1 MTKKGTDKK
10 SATILHP
17 FQRLQTSLAALISST
32 PSGERLP
39 SEPELADKLG
49 VSRATLREAMRSFEG
64 QGLIRRRQGVGTFVV
79 GPSQVIETG
88 LEKLESIETL
98 AARIQL
104 SVTMGDL
111 EVKELHA
118 DEQQA
123 ACLGV
128 IPGTALIQ
136 VIRVIL
142 ADNRPVTY
150 LVDLLPA
157 DVLTPDDLAAG
168 FTGSVLDLLLTRG
181 EPPLANS
188 RTDICAVAAATEIAR
203 ALEIQRG
210 DVLLMFEAYLTT
222 PIGRIIDYSHS
233 YFLPGYF
240 RFHVNRMVGKIHP
253 VPQLLAEPEKN

>member
-1 MTKKGTDKK
+1 MSEKN
-10 SATILHP
+10 HP
-17 FQRLQTSLAALISST
+17 FQRLQTSLAALIHST
-32 PSGERLP
+32 PSGDRLP
-39 SEPELADKLG
+39 SEPELAEKLG

-88 LEKLESIETL
+88 LEQLESIESL

-104 SVTMGDL
+104 NVTQGALD
-111 EVKELHA
+111 VKELNA
-118 DEQQA
+118 NEQQA
-123 ACLGV
+123 SCLGV
-128 IPGTALIQ
+128 PPGTLLIQ
-136 VIRVIL
+136 VTRVIL
-142 ADNRPVTY
+142 ADGRPVAY
-150 LVDLLPA
+150 LVDLLPV
-157 DVLTPDDLAAG
+157 DVLSPEDLTTG
-168 FTGSVLDLLLTRG
+168 FNGSVLDLLLTRG

-240 RFHVNRMVGKIHP
+240 RFHVNRMVGKFHQAP
-253 VPQLLAEPEKN
+253 RLLAEPEKY